1 MFGEDISDWPAHR
14 RAAAGLGRSFQ
25 SARLWPGLTVQ
36 EALAVAVTPR
46 VRSPGAVP
54 ALLCLPTVRRAERRV
69 TAAVDEVVAQ
79 LGLDDYR
86 DQLTAELSTGTRR
99 LVELAV
105 LVALQPSIILLDEP
119 SAGVAQAES
128 QAMAPLLRDT
138 RARLEA
144 SVLVIEHDLALLRS
158 VADRVVAM
166 DAGRVLTVGPPDEVL
181 EDPLVVASYLGTS
194 GQ

>member
-1 MFGEDISDWPAHR
+1 
-14 RAAAGLGRSFQ
+14 
-25 SARLWPGLTVQ
+25 VQ

-69 TAAVDEVVAQ
+69 TEAVDEVVAQ